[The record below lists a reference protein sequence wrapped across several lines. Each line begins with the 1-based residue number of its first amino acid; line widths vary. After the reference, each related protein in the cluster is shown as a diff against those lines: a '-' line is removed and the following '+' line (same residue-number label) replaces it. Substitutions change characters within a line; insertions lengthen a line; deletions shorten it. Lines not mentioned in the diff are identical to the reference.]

1 MKIVKVASAGTLE
14 SSDAF
19 VEVAPAGEGVSLEID
34 SVVYAQ
40 FGEAIRQT
48 VLDVLKDC
56 GVEAACVRVADRGAL
71 ECVLRARVETA
82 VLRGKGEE

>member
-40 FGEAIRQT
+40 FGEAIRPT
-48 VLDVLKDC
+48 
-56 GVEAACVRVADRGAL
+56 R
-71 ECVLRARVETA
+71 
-82 VLRGKGEE
+82 